1 MGRLVG
7 VGLPKVACHTTD
19 FHFFIMATCRKK
31 VRYTAEEVLD
41 VLQERN
47 EFDSDRGGLSSEEES
62 HIDHQLMDFDEVIRC
77 V

>member
-1 MGRLVG
+1 MSGY
-7 VGLPKVACHTTD
+7 PKVACHATD
-19 FHFFIMATCRKK
+19 FHFFTMATCPKR

-47 EFDSDRGGLSSEEES
+47 EFDSDRGGLSSGEES
-62 HIDHQLMDFDEVIRC
+62 DIDRQLMDFDEVIRC